1 MFTNAT
7 SHKQMTQIIT
17 IALCV
22 FLFVGMFMLATTT
35 SAFCTSGNT
44 GNVGNDIK
52 TAVSQVTEK
61 IYDIMRAVIV
71 PCCIV
76 ALGFA
81 GFQFIFGGSQG
92 AEKARK
98 VVFASGAAIGF
109 VVFAPMV
116 VNTIAGMV
124 KNSGT
129 DNWDT
134 YNPLDNTPTVS

>member
-35 SAFCTSGNT
+35 SAFCDEAQLGDTIQS
-44 GNVGNDIK
+44 
-52 TAVSQVTEK
+52 AVSGVTDE
-61 IYDIMRAVIV
+61 IYNIMRAVIV

-81 GFQFIFGGSQG
+81 GFQFIFGGNQG

-98 VVFASGAAIGF
+98 VVFASGAAIAF
-109 VVFAPMV
+109 VVFAPLA
-116 VNTIAGMV
+116 VNTIATMV
-124 KNSGT
+124 KNAGNDKI
-129 DNWDT
+129 DN
-134 YNPLDNTPTVS
+134 YNPLYNPSTAGSN

>member
-1 MFTNAT
+1 MFANTT

-35 SAFCTSGNT
+35 SAFCGDEDLSNT
-44 GNVGNDIK
+44 IQG
-52 TAVSQVTEK
+52 AVSGVTEK

-81 GFQFIFGGSQG
+81 GFQFIFGGNQG

-109 VVFAPMV
+109 VVFAPLV

-129 DNWDT
+129 DDWGN
-134 YNPLDNTPTVS
+134 YNPLG

>member
-35 SAFCTSGNT
+35 SAVCGDEDLSNT
-44 GNVGNDIK
+44 IQG
-52 TAVSQVTEK
+52 AVSGVTEK

-81 GFQFIFGGSQG
+81 GFQFIFGGNQG

-109 VVFAPMV
+109 VVFAPLV

-129 DNWDT
+129 DDWGN
-134 YNPLDNTPTVS
+134 YNPLG

>member
-35 SAFCTSGNT
+35 SAFCTENPD
-44 GNVGNDIK
+44 VGNDIQN
-52 TAVSQVTEK
+52 AVSQVTEK

-81 GFQFIFGGSQG
+81 GFQFIFGGNQG

-124 KNSGT
+124 ENSGT
-129 DNWDT
+129 DNWDN
-134 YNPLDNTPTVS
+134 YNPLG

>member
-35 SAFCTSGNT
+35 SAFCGDEDLGNT
-44 GNVGNDIK
+44 IQG
-52 TAVSQVTEK
+52 AVSGVTEK

-76 ALGFA
+76 AFGFA
-81 GFQFIFGGSQG
+81 GFQFIFGGNQG

-109 VVFAPMV
+109 VVFAPLV

-124 KNSGT
+124 ENSGT
-129 DNWDT
+129 NDWGS
-134 YNPLDNTPTVS
+134 YNPLG

>member
-1 MFTNAT
+1 MFTTAT

-22 FLFVGMFMLATTT
+22 FLFVGMFMLASTTA
-35 SAFCTSGNT
+35 AFCDDEDLGNT
-44 GNVGNDIK
+44 IQG
-52 TAVSQVTEK
+52 AVSGVTEK
-61 IYDIMRAVIV
+61 IYSIMRAVIV

-81 GFQFIFGGSQG
+81 GFQFIFGGNQG

-109 VVFAPMV
+109 VVFAPLV

-124 KNSGT
+124 KTSGKDDW
-129 DNWDT
+129 DN
-134 YNPLDNTPTVS
+134 YNPLS

>member
-35 SAFCTSGNT
+35 SAFCAENPD
-44 GNVGNDIK
+44 VGNDIQN
-52 TAVSQVTEK
+52 AVSQVTEK
-61 IYDIMRAVIV
+61 IYSIMRSVIV

-116 VNTIAGMV
+116 VKTIAKMV
-124 KNSGT
+124 SNNGNSAW
-129 DNWDT
+129 NE
-134 YNPLDNTPTVS
+134 YNVLGH